1 MKRSILNTDELLAG
15 LNQAQREAVTTTSG
29 PLLIL
34 AGAGS
39 GKTRVITHRIA
50 YLMALGVE
58 PETILALTFTNK
70 AAQEMRERVM
80 HLLGEGGRRPPFL
93 STFHS
98 FGLWVLRR
106 FAHHL
111 GYSLDFNVYDDS
123 DQLVVVREILKEL
136 DVDDKR
142 FTPRG
147 VLAAMS
153 RARVAQG
160 DPEELSAQGTWEEV
174 VAQVYGRYRD
184 FLRLHNAVDFDD
196 LILLPLKLLKEEELV
211 RDFLQKRFTHIMVDE
226 YQDTN
231 TPQYSIVRIMA
242 EKHRNLCVVGDDD
255 QAIYSWRGADVRNI
269 FLFERDFPEAR
280 VVRLEE
286 NYRSTQTILEVAWH
300 VVKENTLRKEKRLY
314 TSNPPGE
321 PVVLYVAQDERDE
334 ANYVARM
341 IQDMARERPLSHF
354 AVFYRTNAQ
363 SRPLE
368 EALTRLGI
376 PYRVVGG
383 LRFYDRREVKDVVA
397 YLRLIEN
404 PDDVLAFRRVVNV
417 PKRGIGDKTVERVLE
432 FCRRGDLPLGEGLRT
447 LLEEGGLPS
456 LARARLLAF
465 VELMEGLREAARAMP
480 LSAFIDHLLDR
491 TGYRRALEEEN
502 TVEAQG
508 RLENLRELINVAVE
522 YDDVEDG
529 LREFIDRASL
539 ATPQDEGGQG
549 DMVTLMT
556 LHSAKG
562 LEFPVVFMV
571 GMEEG
576 FLPHSLS
583 LDSLAGLEEER
594 RLCYVGIPRAMERL
608 FLLRA
613 RSRLYYGR
621 ERVFAPS
628 RFLNS
633 IPAEL
638 VKVEGQEPGDG
649 PGVPAAGS
657 RGRAPL
663 RVSGDEGEVP
673 WKRGDRVLHPLF
685 GPGRVVKTQ
694 GSGESLKVKVV
705 FDKVGEKLLVA
716 RFARLKRA

>member
-1 MKRSILNTDELLAG
+1 MKRGILNREELLAG
-15 LNQAQREAVTTTSG
+15 LNEAQREAVTTTSG

-50 YLMALGVE
+50 YLMAMGEE
-58 PETILALTFTNK
+58 PGSILALTFTNK

-80 HLLGEGGRRPPFL
+80 HLLGQGWRRAPFL

-106 FAHHL
+106 FAHHMD
-111 GYSLDFNVYDDS
+111 YSLDFNVYDDS
-123 DQLVVVREILKEL
+123 DQLVVVRDILKEL
-136 DVDDKR
+136 NVDDKR

-160 DPEELSAQGTWEEV
+160 DPDELAAEGDWERV
-174 VAQVYGRYRD
+174 VAQVYQQYRE

-196 LILLPLKLLKEEELV
+196 LILLPLKLLEEDELV
-211 RDFLQKRFTHIMVDE
+211 RNFLQKRFCYIMVDE

-231 TPQYSIVRIMA
+231 TPQYRIVRIMA

-269 FLFERDFPEAR
+269 FLFERDFPEAK

-314 TSNPPGE
+314 TSKPKGE
-321 PVVLYVAQDERDE
+321 PVVLYVARDERDE
-334 ANYVARM
+334 ANYVASK
-341 IQDMARERPLSHF
+341 IQELSRERPLSHF

-368 EALTRLGI
+368 EALASRGI
-376 PYRVVGG
+376 PYLVVGG

-397 YLRLIEN
+397 YLRLVEN

-417 PKRGIGDKTVERVLE
+417 PRRGIGDKTVERVLE
-432 FCRRGDLPLGEGLRT
+432 FCRRGGFPLGEGLKAALEGEVLSS
-447 LLEEGGLPS
+447 LL
-456 LARARLLAF
+456 RARLLSF
-465 VELMEGLREAARAMP
+465 VSLMDELRDVAQDMP
-480 LSAFIDHLLDR
+480 LSAFIDYLLDK
-491 TGYRRALEEEN
+491 TGYRRALEEED

-522 YDDVEDG
+522 YDDVDDG

-576 FLPHSLS
+576 FLPHILS
-583 LDSLAGLEEER
+583 MDSLTSLEEER
-594 RLCYVGIPRAMERL
+594 RLCYVGITRAMELL
-608 FLLRA
+608 FLIRA
-613 RSRLYYGR
+613 KTRLYYGR
-621 ERVFAPS
+621 KRAFAPS

-633 IPAEL
+633 IPVEL
-638 VKVEGQEPGDG
+638 VKVEGEEPRM
-649 PGVPAAGS
+649 PQAAPS
-657 RGRAPL
+657 VVRGRAAARP
-663 RVSGDEGEVP
+663 REEEGSP
-673 WKRGDRVLHPLF
+673 QWKRGDRVIHPIF
-685 GPGRVVKTQ
+685 GSGKVLGTQ
-694 GSGESLKVKVV
+694 GFGESLKVRVI

-716 RFARLKRA
+716 RFARLRRGP

>member
-1 MKRSILNTDELLAG
+1 MKRETLDTQELLEG
-15 LNQAQREAVTTTSG
+15 LNEAQREAVTTTSG

-39 GKTRVITHRIA
+39 GKTRVITHRVA

-58 PETILALTFTNK
+58 PEKILALTFTNK
-70 AAQEMRERVM
+70 AAQEMKDRVM
-80 HLLGEGGRRPPFL
+80 HLLGQGWRRAPFL

-111 GYSLDFNVYDDS
+111 GYSQDFNVYDDS
-123 DQLVVVREILKEL
+123 DQLVVVREILKDL
-136 DVDDKR
+136 NVDDKR

-147 VLAAMS
+147 VLASMS

-160 DPEELSAQGTWEEV
+160 DPEELSAQGMWEEV
-174 VAQVYGRYRD
+174 VARVYGRYRE

-196 LILLPLKLLKEEELV
+196 LILLPLKLLREEELV
-211 RDFLQKRFTHIMVDE
+211 RDLLQRRFSHIMVDE

-231 TPQYSIVRIMA
+231 TPQYAMVKIMA
-242 EKHRNLCVVGDDD
+242 ERHRNLCVVGDDD

-269 FLFERDFPEAR
+269 FLFERDFPEAK

-300 VVKENTLRKEKRLY
+300 VVKENTLRKEKHLY

-334 ANYVARM
+334 ANYVASR
-341 IQDMARERPLSHF
+341 IQEMATHRPLSHF

-368 EALTRLGI
+368 EALARRGI

-397 YLRLIEN
+397 YLRLVEN
-404 PDDVLAFRRVVNV
+404 PHDVLAFRRVVNV
-417 PKRGIGDKTVERVLE
+417 PRRGIGEKTVERVLE
-432 FCRRGDLPLGEGLRT
+432 FCARGGFPLGEGLKAV
-447 LLEEGGLPS
+447 LEAGGLPS
-456 LARARLLAF
+456 ASRARLLAF
-465 VELMEGLREAARAMP
+465 VDLMDRLREASREMP
-480 LSAFIDHLLDR
+480 LSAFIDHLLDA
-491 TGYRRALEEEN
+491 TGYRLSLEEEN

-522 YDDVEDG
+522 YDDVDNG
-529 LREFIDRASL
+529 IREFIDRASL

-576 FLPHSLS
+576 FLPHTLS
-583 LDSLAGLEEER
+583 MESLAALEEER
-594 RLCYVGIPRAMERL
+594 RLCYVGITRAMERL
-608 FLLRA
+608 FLVRA
-613 RSRLYYGR
+613 KRRLYYGR

-628 RFLNS
+628 RFLNA
-633 IPAEL
+633 IPPEL
-638 VKVEGQEPGDG
+638 MRVEGEEPRVSPPPSPEG
-649 PGVPAAGS
+649 
-657 RGRAPL
+657 RGRA
-663 RVSGDEGEVP
+663 RTTQQEGE
-673 WKRGDRVLHPLF
+673 WEKGDRVIHPIF
-685 GPGRVVKTQ
+685 GPGRVVATQ
-694 GSGESLKVKVV
+694 GGGDSLKVKVV

-716 RFARLKRA
+716 RFARLRKM

>member
-1 MKRSILNTDELLAG
+1 MKKGILNTDELLAG
-15 LNQAQREAVTTTSG
+15 LNEAQREAVTTVSG

-50 YLMALGVE
+50 YLMAMGE
-58 PETILALTFTNK
+58 DPEVILALTFTNK

-80 HLLGEGGRRPPFL
+80 YLLGQDWRRSPFL

-123 DQLVVVREILKEL
+123 DQLVVVRDILKEL
-136 DVDDKR
+136 DVDDRR

-147 VLAAMS
+147 VLAAMG
-153 RARVAQG
+153 RARLAQG
-160 DPEELSAQGTWEEV
+160 NPGELAAEGDWGRV
-174 VAQVYGRYRD
+174 VAQVYGHYRE

-196 LILLPLKLLKEEELV
+196 LIFLPLKLLEEDELV
-211 RDFLQKRFTHIMVDE
+211 RDFLQRRFRHIMVDE

-231 TPQYSIVRIMA
+231 TPQYRIVRIMA

-269 FLFERDFPEAR
+269 FLFERDFPEAK

-314 TSNPPGE
+314 TANPKGE
-321 PVVLYVAQDERDE
+321 PVVLYVARDERDE
-334 ANYVARM
+334 ANYVASK
-341 IQDMARERPLSHF
+341 IQELSRERPLSHF

-368 EALTRLGI
+368 EALARRGI

-383 LRFYDRREVKDVVA
+383 LRFYDRKEVKDVVA
-397 YLRLIEN
+397 YLRLVEN

-417 PKRGIGDKTVERVLE
+417 PRRGIGDRTIERVLE
-432 FCRRGDLPLGEGLRT
+432 FCRRGSLPLGEGLEVA
-447 LLEEGGLPS
+447 LEAGVLPS
-456 LARARLLAF
+456 VSRARLFSF
-465 VELMEGLREAARAMP
+465 VVLMGELREASREMP
-480 LSAFIDHLLDR
+480 LSGFIDHLLDR
-491 TGYRRALEEEN
+491 TGYRKALEEEG
-502 TVEAQG
+502 TVEAQS

-522 YDDVEDG
+522 YDDVDEG

-539 ATPQDEGGQG
+539 ATPLDEGGQG

-576 FLPHSLS
+576 FLPHALS

-594 RLCYVGIPRAMERL
+594 RLCYVGITRAQEIL
-608 FLLRA
+608 FLVRT
-613 RSRLYYGR
+613 RTRLYYGR
-621 ERVFAPS
+621 ERAFPPS

-633 IPAEL
+633 IPREL
-638 VKVEGQEPGDG
+638 VKVEGGGPGLPQEP
-649 PGVPAAGS
+649 PVVA
-657 RGRAPL
+657 RGRAATRSREGGAPL
-663 RVSGDEGEVP
+663 QWR
-673 WKRGDRVLHPLF
+673 RGDRVIHPIF
-685 GPGRVVKTQ
+685 GPGKVLGTQ
-694 GSGESLKVKVV
+694 GSGESLKVRVV
-705 FDKVGEKLLVA
+705 FDKVGEKLLVV
-716 RFARLKRA
+716 RFARLKREG

>member
-1 MKRSILNTDELLAG
+1 MKRGILNREELLAG
-15 LNQAQREAVTTTSG
+15 LNEAQREAVTTTSG

-50 YLMALGVE
+50 YLMAMGEE
-58 PETILALTFTNK
+58 PESILALTFTNK

-80 HLLGEGGRRPPFL
+80 HLLGQGWRRSPFL

-106 FAHHL
+106 FAHHM

-123 DQLVVVREILKEL
+123 DQLVVVRDILKEL
-136 DVDDKR
+136 NVDDKR

-160 DPEELSAQGTWEEV
+160 DPDELAAEGDWERV
-174 VAQVYGRYRD
+174 VAQVYQRYRE

-196 LILLPLKLLKEEELV
+196 LILLPLKLLEEDGLV
-211 RDFLQKRFTHIMVDE
+211 RNFLQKRFCYIMVDE

-231 TPQYSIVRIMA
+231 TPQYRIVRIMA

-269 FLFERDFPEAR
+269 FLFERDFPEAK

-314 TSNPPGE
+314 TSKPKGE
-321 PVVLYVAQDERDE
+321 PVVLYVARDEGDE
-334 ANYVARM
+334 ANYVASK
-341 IQDMARERPLSHF
+341 IQELSRERPLSHF

-368 EALTRLGI
+368 ETLARRGI
-376 PYRVVGG
+376 SYRVVGG

-397 YLRLIEN
+397 YLRLVEN

-417 PKRGIGDKTVERVLE
+417 PRRGIGDKTVERVLE
-432 FCRRGDLPLGEGLRT
+432 FCRRGGFPLGEGLKAALEGEVLSS
-447 LLEEGGLPS
+447 LL
-456 LARARLLAF
+456 RARLLSF
-465 VELMEGLREAARAMP
+465 VSLMDELRDVAQDMP
-480 LSAFIDHLLDR
+480 LSAFIDYLLDK
-491 TGYRRALEEEN
+491 TGYRRALEGED

-522 YDDVEDG
+522 YDDVDDG

-576 FLPHSLS
+576 FLPHILS
-583 LDSLAGLEEER
+583 MDSLASLEEER
-594 RLCYVGIPRAMERL
+594 RLCYVGITRAMELL
-608 FLLRA
+608 FLIRA
-613 RSRLYYGR
+613 KTRLYYGR
-621 ERVFAPS
+621 KRAFAPS

-633 IPAEL
+633 IPVEL
-638 VKVEGQEPGDG
+638 VKVECEEPRM
-649 PGVPAAGS
+649 PQAAPS
-657 RGRAPL
+657 VVRGRAAARP
-663 RVSGDEGEVP
+663 REEEGSP
-673 WKRGDRVLHPLF
+673 QWKRGDRVIHPIF
-685 GPGRVVKTQ
+685 GSGKVLGTQ
-694 GSGESLKVKVV
+694 GFGESLKVRVI

-716 RFARLKRA
+716 RFARLRREP